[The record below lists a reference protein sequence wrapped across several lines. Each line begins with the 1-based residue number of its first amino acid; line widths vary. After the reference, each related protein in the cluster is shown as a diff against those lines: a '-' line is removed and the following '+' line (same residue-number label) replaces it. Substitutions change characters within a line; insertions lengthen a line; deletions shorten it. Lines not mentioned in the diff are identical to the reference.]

1 MADDIFT
8 TDNQEGGNENALDAL
23 VGEGK
28 KFKDTEGLAKGKQES
43 DTHITK
49 LEGEAAEMKTQLERL
64 QKEKGTE
71 YTVADLMKAVR
82 EATAKEGSEGDTPLS
97 NDELQEVIKNVMK
110 GEDVANT
117 KAANRAQGNKLVLDK
132 VDGNVEAA
140 KSLIAERAGKLGMT
154 PAKLAE
160 LSEES
165 SEAFAKLMEIDV
177 STASSGTAGLGKVNS
192 ESLGANQPMLEVDGH
207 KTKSYFDAKRKEMGN
222 RAYLNDSGLQSELQR
237 SSQALGMERFNQ

>member
-1 MADDIFT
+1 MIEDVFIN
-8 TDNQEGGNENALDAL
+8 DNQEGGNESALDAL

-28 KFKDTEGLAKGKQES
+28 KFNDVEGLAKGKQES

-49 LEGEAAEMKTQLERL
+49 LEGEQAELKTQLEKL

-71 YTVADLMKAVR
+71 YTVAELMKAVR
-82 EATAKEGSEGDTPLS
+82 EATAKEGSTGDKPMS
-97 NDELQEVIKNVMK
+97 NEELQEVIKSVME
-110 GEDVANT
+110 GETAANT

-140 KSLIAERAGKLGMT
+140 KALVAERAGKLGMS

-165 SEAFAKLMEIDV
+165 PSAFARLMEIDT
-177 STASSGTAGLGKVNS
+177 STASSGTAGLDKINT
-192 ESLGANQPMLEVDGH
+192 ESLGANQPVLEVDGH

-222 RAYLNDSGLQSELQR
+222 RAYLNDSVLQGELQR
-237 SSQALGMERFNQ
+237 SSQALGVERFNQ

>member
-1 MADDIFT
+1 MTDVFT
-8 TDNQEGGNENALDAL
+8 NDQEGGNESALDAL

-28 KFKDTEGLAKGKQES
+28 KFNDVEGLAKGKQES

-49 LEGEAAEMKTQLERL
+49 LEGEQAELKTQLEKL

-71 YTVADLMKAVR
+71 YTVAELMKAVR
-82 EATAKEGSEGDTPLS
+82 EATAKTGSEGDKPMS
-97 NDELQEVIKNVMK
+97 NEELQEVIKSVMD
-110 GEDVANT
+110 GENVANT
-117 KAANRAQGNKLVLDK
+117 KATNRAQGNKLVLDK

-140 KSLIAERAGKLGMT
+140 KALVAERAGKLGMS

-165 SEAFAKLMEIDV
+165 PSAFARLMEIDA
-177 STASSGTAGLGKVNS
+177 STASSGTASLDGVNT
-192 ESLGANQPMLEVDGH
+192 ESLGADQPVLEIDGH

-222 RAYLNDSGLQSELQR
+222 RAYLNDSVLQGELQR
-237 SSQALGMERFNQ
+237 SSQALGVERFNQ